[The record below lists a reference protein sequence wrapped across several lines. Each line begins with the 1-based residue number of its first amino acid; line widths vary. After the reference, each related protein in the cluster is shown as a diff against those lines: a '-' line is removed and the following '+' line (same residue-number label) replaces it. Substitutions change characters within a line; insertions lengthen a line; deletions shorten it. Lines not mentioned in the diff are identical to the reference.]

1 MKNSQKRSSQRHAP
15 NAGPHV
21 NRNSLE
27 WDLQGAPDEQMA
39 FEGFEPARPTAA
51 TAATSRPGSHHGTA
65 SPRSWLEKLSH
76 GLGRLFKR

>member
-27 WDLQGAPDEQMA
+27 WDLEGAPEEQVA
-39 FEGFEPARPTAA
+39 FEGFEPTRPMAA
-51 TAATSRPGSHHGTA
+51 TAATSRPGSSTGAA
-65 SPRSWLEKLSH
+65 SPRSWLEKLGA
-76 GLGRLFKR
+76 GLRGLFKR